1 MTKPKQPVRR
11 TRRAKRIACQDGY
24 HRTLFVGLWPVPSL
38 GVVVL
43 LPPAGES
50 ARFSRQQAISL
61 RAALDEAIAEL
72 PAPTV

>member
-1 MTKPKQPVRR
+1 MAKPKQPARR

-24 HRTLFVGLWPVPSL
+24 YRTQFVGLWPVPSL

-43 LPPAGES
+43 VPPGAES
-50 ARFSRQQAISL
+50 ARFSREQAISL

-72 PAPTV
+72 PASTA